1 VNVMMFPI
9 AISQPSEDI
18 LEGTARAVRGTLV
31 AASEAIAESRRVR
44 AEAADELAAWAAIL
58 HQAA

>member
-1 VNVMMFPI
+1 MMFPT
-9 AISQPSEDI
+9 AISQPTEDTRD
-18 LEGTARAVRGTLV
+18 GTAGVGRGTLV